1 MSLQSKH
8 IRLNEI
14 ITTPLT
20 NEGDIWR
27 AGTGGYWSMLDKDT
41 MAAFQNDL
49 GTMSPQDVVRKHFPD
64 LEDLI
69 FSPRRTGGIGMLDI
83 SPDDVV
89 VDAGCM
95 WGALT
100 VPLARTGAT
109 VIGLDQTIHSLNLL
123 RARLD
128 EEGLDNAHVVQTDL
142 NQIEFEPNSVDV
154 LVLNGVMEWL
164 AEGDI
169 EAQKM
174 WDTHAY
180 DTDAKQMR
188 STPRDVQ
195 LRFLKTVCA
204 ALKPGGHIYLA
215 IENRYDVA
223 NFFGARDPHTGQR
236 GVTVLPRGLQD
247 KLARAIT
254 GRSYR
259 AWIYGQDQLTGL
271 LLEAGFSS
279 STTHYVFPDYRYPDL
294 ILSKD
299 GMSQFRP
306 VRYLKAGRF
315 ITKLYWYVLET
326 VFYKILKCGALAPSF
341 VVIGRK

>member
-1 MSLQSKH
+1 MSASSNP
-8 IRLNEI
+8 IRLDKT
-14 ITTPLT
+14 ITTPLM
-20 NEGDIWR
+20 NEGGIWR
-27 AGTGGYWSMLDKDT
+27 TGTGGYWSMLDKNA
-41 MAAFQNDL
+41 MAAFQGDL
-49 GTMSPQDVVRKHFPD
+49 GSMSAQDVVRKHFPD

-109 VIGLDQTIHSLNLL
+109 VIGLDQTEHSLNLL

-128 EEGLDNAHVVQTDL
+128 EEGLDNAHLVQTDL
-142 NQIEFEPNSVDV
+142 NQITFEPNSIDV

-180 DTDAKQMR
+180 DTDTKQKR

-204 ALKPGGHIYLA
+204 ALKPGGRLYLA

-236 GVTVLPRGLQD
+236 GITILPRGLQNL
-247 KLARAIT
+247 LAQSLT
-254 GRSYR
+254 GRPYR
-259 AWIYGQDQLTGL
+259 AWIYGEAQLVAL
-271 LLEAGFSS
+271 LSDAGFRTA
-279 STTHYVFPDYRYPDL
+279 TTHYVFPDYRYPDL

-299 GMSQFRP
+299 GMRQFRP

-315 ITKLYWYVLET
+315 VTKLYWYVLET
-326 VFYKILKCGALAPSF
+326 VFYKVLKWGALAPSF

>member
-1 MSLQSKH
+1 
-8 IRLNEI
+8 
-14 ITTPLT
+14 
-20 NEGDIWR
+20 
-27 AGTGGYWSMLDKDT
+27 MLDKDA
-41 MAAFQNDL
+41 MAAFQSDL
-49 GTMSPQDVVRKHFPD
+49 GAMKPQDVVRKHFPD

-83 SPDDVV
+83 GPDDVV

-109 VIGLDQTIHSLNLL
+109 VIGLDQTLHSLNLL

-128 EEGLDNAHVVQTDL
+128 DEGLDNAHVVQTDL
-142 NQIEFEPNSVDV
+142 NEIEFEPESIDV

-174 WDTHAY
+174 WETRAY
-180 DTDAKQMR
+180 DDDAKQKR

-195 LRFLKTVCA
+195 CRFLEKVCR
-204 ALKPGGHIYLA
+204 ALKPGGRLYLA
-215 IENRYDVA
+215 IENRYDAA

-236 GVTVLPRGLQD
+236 GITILPRWLQG
-247 KLARAIT
+247 KLSQLVTKRP
-254 GRSYR
+254 YR
-259 AWIYGQDQLTGL
+259 AWIYGDAQLRKL
-271 LLEAGFSS
+271 LGDAGYSS
-279 STTHYVFPDYRYPDL
+279 STTYYVFPDYRYPDL

-299 GMSQFRP
+299 GMKQFRP

-315 ITKLYWYVLET
+315 ATKLYWYALEKL
-326 VFYKILKCGALAPSF
+326 FYKILKWRSLAPSF
-341 VVIGRK
+341 VVIAQK